1 MSNKRHVTSIDGFT
15 VRRRDAQGVV
25 SGSKK
30 LGTGNLGVPSQF
42 LRAGEAVD
50 EQPIKQ
56 GHHLAPAKPIPGM
69 LQRPE
74 LPEPVTKEEEVEL
87 PKLSRSEIDESLD
100 SIDGD
105 TPAKPKRRRRLRLSK
120 KKIILF
126 VVALF
131 LVTGVYFGAKILLN
145 SSKVFS
151 GSIFDLLGQGATLKA
166 DENGRTNILVFG
178 TSEDDPSHKNAGAD
192 LTDSIMI
199 VSIDQKNKNAAM
211 ISVPRDLW
219 VKYGGSC
226 SNGFEGKINAVYQC
240 GAENGSEADGAH
252 KLMGIVGES
261 FGLEIQY
268 YAHVNYT
275 VVRDTVNAVGGV
287 DITVDSDDPRGIL
300 DRNFDWACHMQCY
313 YVKWPNGPA
322 HLDGDHALA
331 LARARNAAGGYGLG
345 GGNFDREQYQQKI
358 IVALKKKASSAG
370 TLANPVAVS
379 NILDAL
385 GNNVRTSFSA
395 SEVKTLINLAN
406 EIPDASIKSISLVET
421 GHAVMTTGNING
433 QSTVIPKAGNYD
445 FSEIQSYIRSKL
457 PKAGG
462 EVSESAKVVVLNGS
476 DMSGLAGKKAT
487 ELENA
492 GIENVSTGDTPT
504 SAAYGDFVWYDLS
517 EGKAPKT
524 LTKLKTILGKEATG
538 TALPTG
544 VQSDADF
551 VIIVGNG
558 VN

>member
-1 MSNKRHVTSIDGFT
+1 MSNKRQATSIDGFT
-15 VRRRDAQGVV
+15 VRRRGAQGMV

-30 LGTGNLGVPSQF
+30 LGTGNLAVPGQF
-42 LRAGEAVD
+42 LRGDAAAA
-50 EQPIKQ
+50 EQPKDQ
-56 GHHLAPAKPIPGM
+56 AAQLAPAKPVPGM
-69 LQRPE
+69 LQRTE
-74 LPEPVTKEEEVEL
+74 LPEPVVETDETVF
-87 PKLSRSEIDESLD
+87 PTLSRSEIDESLD
-100 SIDGD
+100 SIDES
-105 TPAKPKRRRRLRLSK
+105 PVKPKRRRRFRLSK
-120 KKIILF
+120 KKIALF

-131 LVTGVYFGAKILLN
+131 LVTGLYFGVKILLN
-145 SSKVFS
+145 SSRVFS
-151 GSIFDLLGQGATLKA
+151 GNIFDLLGQGAVLKA

-178 TSEDDPSHKNAGAD
+178 TSEDDPSHENTGGN

-199 VSIDQKNKNAAM
+199 VSLDQKNKNAAM

-219 VKYGGSC
+219 VKYGGGC
-226 SNGFEGKINAVYQC
+226 SNGYEGKINALYQC
-240 GAENGSEADGAH
+240 GAEDGSEADGAN
-252 KLMGIVGES
+252 KLMDVVSES
-261 FGLEIQY
+261 FGLEMHY

-287 DITVDSDDPRGIL
+287 DITIDSDDPRGIL
-300 DRNFDWACHMQCY
+300 DRNFDWACRYQCY

-358 IVALKKKASSAG
+358 IVALKKKAASAG

-406 EIPDASIKSISLVET
+406 EMPDESIKSISLVET
-421 GHAVMTTGNING
+421 GHAVVTTGNING
-433 QSTVIPKAGNYD
+433 QSTVVPKAGNYD
-445 FSEIQSYIRSKL
+445 FSEVQSYIRSKL

-462 EVSESAKVVVLNGS
+462 EMGETAKVVVLNGS
-476 DMSGLAGKKAT
+476 DLSGLAGKKAA
-487 ELENA
+487 ELEEA
-492 GIENVSTGDTPT
+492 GIEDVSTGDTPT

-524 LTKLKTILGKEATG
+524 LTKLKTILGKEAAG